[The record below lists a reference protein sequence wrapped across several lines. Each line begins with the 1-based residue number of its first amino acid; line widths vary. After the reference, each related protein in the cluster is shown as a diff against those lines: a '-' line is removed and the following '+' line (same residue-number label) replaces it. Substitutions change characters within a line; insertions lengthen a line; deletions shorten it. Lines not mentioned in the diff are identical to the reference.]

1 MVLLE
6 PFEQPRHCLTPN
18 QRTVAFHSMMLDAG
32 RHSQWLLCR
41 AAAVS
46 SLVCGAA
53 LAACSD
59 SVGATDDS
67 YDIAFDFSTDYQGW
81 VPGFVDYPVG
91 KEAEWAIGSSL
102 APLPAPLDPTR
113 KGILL
118 TGANHS
124 DDLFMYISR
133 EGPGVSPNASYV
145 VRYRVTVATNAP
157 RNCAGIGGAP
167 GESVVLKVGATPV
180 EPARIVEFFV
190 EHGFAPEIAR
200 GKTQNDEMPFDTP
213 LFVAHDHFPVAGK
226 RDRLDVKGR
235 LFANLADDG
244 IGERFAGFDGAAR
257 QRVEIE
263 RGIARAA
270 HDQHVVAADD
280 RGAYRQKRTLRIGS
294 LVGHAIYRFIN

>member
-1 MVLLE
+1 
-6 PFEQPRHCLTPN
+6 
-18 QRTVAFHSMMLDAG
+18 MMLDAG

-46 SLVCGAA
+46 SLVCAAA

-180 EPARIVEFFV
+180 EPARIVDAAQYYRANFD
-190 EHGFAPEIAR
+190 HGSQLVGGRDALPVGNLANSNSNCAAPRYEL
-200 GKTQNDEMPFDTP
+200 KVFDSGP
-213 LFVAHDHFPVAGK
+213 LTVATSAN
-226 RDRLDVKGR
+226 GR
-235 LFANLADDG
+235 LWLVVGVDS
-244 IGERFAGFDGAAR
+244 GFEGTTA
-257 QRVEIE
+257 VYITSVKVS
-263 RGIARAA
+263 I
-270 HDQHVVAADD
+270 
-280 RGAYRQKRTLRIGS
+280 TPT
-294 LVGHAIYRFIN
+294 